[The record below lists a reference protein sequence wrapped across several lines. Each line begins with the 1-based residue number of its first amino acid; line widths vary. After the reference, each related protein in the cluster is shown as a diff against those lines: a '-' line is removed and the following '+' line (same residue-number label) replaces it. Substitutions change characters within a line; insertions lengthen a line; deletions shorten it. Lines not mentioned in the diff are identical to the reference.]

1 MYLAVDI
8 GATKT
13 LLALFSKK
21 GRVVRKY
28 KFRTAQGSR
37 TFLEDLL
44 IYAKKLR
51 KYKISVVVVAIPG
64 IVHKNYSVHF
74 GNRKWDNID
83 IFTPIKDLFDCPV
96 FLENDASLATLYEG
110 HRLGGRTVFLTFS
123 TGLGGGIVED
133 GRILPES
140 AHFEPGTKRYV
151 YRGKEMDWED
161 IAAASS
167 IQNFY
172 HVDKA
177 TDLRGKD
184 IMKDIANRV
193 ALGLFDI
200 VCDWRPNTI
209 VLGGPLGKIFKLYA
223 KYLPKDLEVKL
234 KRPKRPTES
243 VIYGAYLYAK
253 QKERE

>member
-28 KFRTAQGSR
+28 KFRTAQGSK

-44 IYAKKLR
+44 VYAKKFR

-110 HRLGGRTVFLTFS
+110 HRLSGRTVFLTF
-123 TGLGGGIVED
+123 
-133 GRILPES
+133 RR
-140 AHFEPGTKRYV
+140 K
-151 YRGKEMDWED
+151 
-161 IAAASS
+161 
-167 IQNFY
+167 
-172 HVDKA
+172 
-177 TDLRGKD
+177 
-184 IMKDIANRV
+184 
-193 ALGLFDI
+193 
-200 VCDWRPNTI
+200 C
-209 VLGGPLGKIFKLYA
+209 
-223 KYLPKDLEVKL
+223 
-234 KRPKRPTES
+234 
-243 VIYGAYLYAK
+243 
-253 QKERE
+253 